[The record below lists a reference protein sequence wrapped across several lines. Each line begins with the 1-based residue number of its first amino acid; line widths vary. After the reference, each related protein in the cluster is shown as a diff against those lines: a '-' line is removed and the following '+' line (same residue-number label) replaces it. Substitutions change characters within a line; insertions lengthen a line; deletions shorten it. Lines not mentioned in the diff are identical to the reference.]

1 MLCFDFSRVK
11 KFDQTRKNLKEKSS
25 KAKHA
30 DFKRKLD
37 APFSVITT
45 DQNLVVPTPIIGS
58 VDSNSSSSSS
68 STAYDREYQPMVM
81 HILSYKNNPS
91 GFLIV

>member
-1 MLCFDFSRVK
+1 MLCSDFSRVK
-11 KFDQTRKNLKEKSS
+11 KFDQTRQNLKEKSS

-37 APFSVITT
+37 APFSVITSEK
-45 DQNLVVPTPIIGS
+45 LVVPTPIIES

-68 STAYDREYQPMVM
+68 STAHDREIEYQPMVNT
-81 HILSYKNNPS
+81 H
-91 GFLIV
+91 F

>member
-45 DQNLVVPTPIIGS
+45 ENLVVPTPIIES

-81 HILSYKNNPS
+81 RILSYTNNPS